1 MRERIRLFF
10 ILSITFFL
18 ALSAISVEAK
28 QSKSNKPSKAELA
41 GISRADTKTN
51 KDGLLRVASSNALIV
66 NQNTGEV
73 LFAKDTN
80 TLTSI
85 ASVTKL
91 MTAMVT
97 LDANLPMDEEIAI
110 TNEDVDTLK
119 NSSSKLPVGTVLPRS
134 ELLKIA
140 LIASDN
146 RAASALG
153 RNYPTGKA
161 GFVNAMNIKAL
172 QLDMTRSEFADPT
185 GLNNHNMSTA
195 EDLVKM
201 VKAAYQYPEIREITT
216 TASYEAY
223 VKGHRAPVNFN
234 NTNGL
239 IRKSDWIIG
248 LSKTGFIQEAGRCL
262 VMQAIISGQPM
273 IIVLLKSY
281 GSATRTADA
290 NRIRKW
296 IEKTSSISH
305 LNQSKQDS

>member
-97 LDANLPMDEEIAI
+97 LDANLPMDEVIAI
-110 TNEDVDTLK
+110 TDEDVDTLK

-248 LSKTGFIQEAGRCL
+248 LSKTGFIQEAGKCL
-262 VMQAIISGQPM
+262 VMQAMISGQPM

-296 IEKTSSISH
+296 IEKTSSVSY

>member
-1 MRERIRLFF
+1 VRERIRLFF

-18 ALSAISVEAK
+18 ALSAITVEAK

-41 GISRADTKTN
+41 RISRADTKTN

-73 LFAKDTN
+73 LFAKDTDA
-80 TLTSI
+80 LTSI

-97 LDANLPMDEEIAI
+97 LDANLSMDEEIAI

-248 LSKTGFIQEAGRCL
+248 LSKTGFIQEAGKCL
-262 VMQAIISGQPM
+262 VMQAMISGQPM

-305 LNQSKQDS
+305 LNQSKQDG

>member
-296 IEKTSSISH
+296 IEKTSSISY
-305 LNQSKQDS
+305 LNQSKKDS

>member
-18 ALSAISVEAK
+18 VLSAISVEAK

-223 VKGHRAPVNFN
+223 VKGRHAPVNFN

-248 LSKTGFIQEAGRCL
+248 LSKTGFIQEAGKCL
-262 VMQAIISGQPM
+262 VMQAMISGQPM

-281 GSATRTADA
+281 GSATRSADA

-296 IEKTSSISH
+296 IEKTSSISY
-305 LNQSKQDS
+305 LNQSKKDS

>member
-18 ALSAISVEAK
+18 ALPAITVQA
-28 QSKSNKPSKAELA
+28 KPSKAEIA
-41 GISRADTKTN
+41 RISRADTKTN

-73 LFAKDTN
+73 LFAKDTDA
-80 TLTSI
+80 LTSI

-97 LDANLPMDEEIAI
+97 LDANLSMDEEIAI
-110 TNEDVDTLK
+110 TNEDVDTVK
-119 NSSSKLPVGTVLPRS
+119 NSSSKLLPRS

>member
-10 ILSITFFL
+10 ILSLTFFFFL
-18 ALSAISVEAK
+18 ASISAEAN
-28 QSKSNKPSKAELA
+28 QPRSKKPTKAELA
-41 GISRADTKTN
+41 RISAADNKTN

-73 LFAKDTN
+73 LYAKDTDAQ
-80 TLTSI
+80 TSI
-85 ASVTKL
+85 ASLTKL

-97 LDANLPMDEEIAI
+97 LDAKLPMDEEISI
-110 TNEDVDTLK
+110 TDEDVDTLK

-161 GFVNAMNIKAL
+161 GFINAMNIKAL
-172 QLDMTRSEFADPT
+172 QLDMTRSEFADAT

-223 VKGHRAPVNFN
+223 VRSP
-234 NTNGL
+234 
-239 IRKSDWIIG
+239 
-248 LSKTGFIQEAGRCL
+248 
-262 VMQAIISGQPM
+262 
-273 IIVLLKSY
+273 
-281 GSATRTADA
+281 RTC
-290 NRIRKW
+290 
-296 IEKTSSISH
+296 EF
-305 LNQSKQDS
+305 

>member
-18 ALSAISVEAK
+18 ALSVISVEAK

-223 VKGHRAPVNFN
+223 VKGHHAPVNFN

-248 LSKTGFIQEAGRCL
+248 LSKTGFIQEAGKCL
-262 VMQAIISGQPM
+262 VMQAMISGQPM
-273 IIVLLKSY
+273 IIILLKSY
-281 GSATRTADA
+281 GSATRSADA

-296 IEKTSSISH
+296 SEKTSSISY
-305 LNQSKQDS
+305 LNQSKLDS

>member
-1 MRERIRLFF
+1 
-10 ILSITFFL
+10 
-18 ALSAISVEAK
+18 
-28 QSKSNKPSKAELA
+28 
-41 GISRADTKTN
+41 
-51 KDGLLRVASSNALIV
+51 
-66 NQNTGEV
+66 
-73 LFAKDTN
+73 
-80 TLTSI
+80 
-85 ASVTKL
+85 

-97 LDANLPMDEEIAI
+97 LDANLSMDEEIAI
-110 TNEDVDTLK
+110 TNEDVDTVK

-305 LNQSKQDS
+305 LNLSKQDS

>member
-1 MRERIRLFF
+1 VRERIRLFF

-18 ALSAISVEAK
+18 TLTAISAEAN
-28 QSKSNKPSKAELA
+28 QTRSKKPTKSELA
-41 GISRADTKTN
+41 RISVADNKTN

-73 LFAKDTN
+73 IYAKDTDAQ
-80 TLTSI
+80 TSI

-97 LDANLPMDEEIAI
+97 LDAKLPMDEEIMI
-110 TNEDVDTLK
+110 TDEDVDTLK
-119 NSSSKLPVGTVLPRS
+119 NSSSKLPVGTILPRS
-134 ELLKIA
+134 EMLKIA

-146 RAASALG
+146 RAAAALG
-153 RNYPTGKA
+153 RNYPTGKT

-172 QLDMTRSEFADPT
+172 QLDMIRSEFADPT

-239 IRKSDWIIG
+239 VRKSDWIIG
-248 LSKTGFIQEAGRCL
+248 LSKTGFIQEAGKCL
-262 VMQAIISGQPM
+262 VMQAMISGQPM

-296 IEKTSSISH
+296 IEKTSSIAYS
-305 LNQSKQDS
+305 NQLKQNS

>member
-1 MRERIRLFF
+1 VRERIRLFF

-201 VKAAYQYPEIREITT
+201 V

-223 VKGHRAPVNFN
+223 VKGHHAPVNFN

-248 LSKTGFIQEAGRCL
+248 LSKTGFIQEAGKCL
-262 VMQAIISGQPM
+262 VMQAMISGQPM

-281 GSATRTADA
+281 GSATRSADA

-296 IEKTSSISH
+296 IEKTSSISY

>member
-1 MRERIRLFF
+1 MKERIRLFF
-10 ILSITFFL
+10 ILSLSFFL
-18 ALSAISVEAK
+18 ASVSVEANQPK
-28 QSKSNKPSKAELA
+28 SKKPTKAELA
-41 GISRADTKTN
+41 HISAADNKTN
-51 KDGLLRVASSNALIV
+51 KDHLLKVASSNALIV

-73 LFAKDTN
+73 LYAKDSDAQ
-80 TLTSI
+80 TSI

-97 LDANLPMDEEIAI
+97 LDAKLPMDEEISI
-110 TNEDVDTLK
+110 TEEDVDTLK
-119 NSSSKLPVGTVLPRS
+119 NSSSKLPIGTILPRS

-153 RNYPTGKA
+153 RNYPTGKT
-161 GFVNAMNIKAL
+161 GFINAMNIKAL

-239 IRKSDWIIG
+239 VRKKDWVIG
-248 LSKTGFIQEAGRCL
+248 LSKTGFIQEAGKCL
-262 VMQAIISGQPM
+262 VMQAMIRGQPM
-273 IIVLLKSY
+273 IIILLKSY
-281 GSATRTADA
+281 GGASRIADA

-296 IEKTSSISH
+296 IEKTSSISFSD
-305 LNQSKQDS
+305 QSKINS

>member
-1 MRERIRLFF
+1 
-10 ILSITFFL
+10 
-18 ALSAISVEAK
+18 
-28 QSKSNKPSKAELA
+28 
-41 GISRADTKTN
+41 
-51 KDGLLRVASSNALIV
+51 
-66 NQNTGEV
+66 
-73 LFAKDTN
+73 
-80 TLTSI
+80 
-85 ASVTKL
+85 
-91 MTAMVT
+91 
-97 LDANLPMDEEIAI
+97 MDEEIAI

-223 VKGHRAPVNFN
+223 GKGHHAPVNFN

-248 LSKTGFIQEAGRCL
+248 LSKTGFIQEAGKCL
-262 VMQAIISGQPM
+262 VMQAMISGQPM

-281 GSATRTADA
+281 GSATRSADA

-296 IEKTSSISH
+296 IEKTSSISY
-305 LNQSKQDS
+305 LNQSKLDS

>member
-1 MRERIRLFF
+1 VRERIRLFF

-223 VKGHRAPVNFN
+223 VKGHHEPVNFN

-248 LSKTGFIQEAGRCL
+248 LSKTGFIQEAGKCL
-262 VMQAIISGQPM
+262 VMQAMISGQPM

-281 GSATRTADA
+281 GSATRSADA

-296 IEKTSSISH
+296 IEKTSSISY

>member
-18 ALSAISVEAK
+18 ALPAITVEAK
-28 QSKSNKPSKAELA
+28 QSKSNKPSKAEIA
-41 GISRADTKTN
+41 RISRADTKTN

-73 LFAKDTN
+73 LFAKDTDA
-80 TLTSI
+80 LTSI

-97 LDANLPMDEEIAI
+97 LDANLSMDEEIVI

-262 VMQAIISGQPM
+262 VMQAMISGQPM

>member
-1 MRERIRLFF
+1 VRERIRLFF

-18 ALSAISVEAK
+18 ALSAITVEAK

-41 GISRADTKTN
+41 RISRADTKTN

-73 LFAKDTN
+73 LFAKDTDA
-80 TLTSI
+80 LTSI

-97 LDANLPMDEEIAI
+97 LDANLSMDEEIAI

>member
-18 ALSAISVEAK
+18 ALPAITVEAK
-28 QSKSNKPSKAELA
+28 QSKSNKPSKAEIA
-41 GISRADTKTN
+41 RISRADTKTN

-73 LFAKDTN
+73 LFAKDTDA
-80 TLTSI
+80 LTSI

-97 LDANLPMDEEIAI
+97 LDANLSMDEEIAI

-262 VMQAIISGQPM
+262 VMQAMISGQPM

>member
-18 ALSAISVEAK
+18 ALSAITVEAK

-41 GISRADTKTN
+41 RISRADTKTN

-73 LFAKDTN
+73 LFAKDTDA
-80 TLTSI
+80 LTSI

-97 LDANLPMDEEIAI
+97 LDANLSMDEEIAI

-248 LSKTGFIQEAGRCL
+248 LSKTGFIQEAGKCL
-262 VMQAIISGQPM
+262 VMQAMISGQPM

-305 LNQSKQDS
+305 LNQSKQDG

>member
-18 ALSAISVEAK
+18 VLSAISVEAK

-262 VMQAIISGQPM
+262 VMQAMISGQPM

>member
-1 MRERIRLFF
+1 MKERIRLFF
-10 ILSITFFL
+10 ILSVTFFL
-18 ALSAISVEAK
+18 ILTSVSVEANQFK
-28 QSKSNKPSKAELA
+28 SKKLSRAELA
-41 GISRADTKTN
+41 RISAQDKKTN
-51 KDGLLRVASSNALIV
+51 KDGFLRVSSSNALIV

-73 LFAKDTN
+73 LYAKDKN
-80 TLTSI
+80 VQTSI

-97 LDANLPMDEEIAI
+97 LDAKLLMDEAITI
-110 TNEDVDTLK
+110 TNEDIDSLK
-119 NSSSKLPVGTVLPRS
+119 NSTSKLPLGTVLPRS

-146 RAASALG
+146 RAAAALG
-153 RNYPTGKA
+153 RSYPTGKL

-172 QLDMTRSEFADPT
+172 QLDMIRSEFADPT
-185 GLNNHNMSTA
+185 GLNNHNVSTA

-216 TASYEAY
+216 TVSYETY
-223 VKGHRAPVNFN
+223 IKGHRAPVNFH

-239 IRKSDWIIG
+239 VRKSDWVIG
-248 LSKTGFIQEAGRCL
+248 LSKTGFIQEAGKCL
-262 VMQAIISGQPM
+262 VMQAMISGQPM

-281 GSATRTADA
+281 GSATRIADA

-296 IEKTSSISH
+296 IEKTSSINY
-305 LNQSKQDS
+305 LDKSKQTG

>member
-1 MRERIRLFF
+1 VREFIRLFF
-10 ILSITFFL
+10 ILSLTFLLFSTS
-18 ALSAISVEAK
+18 LSAEVIPSG
-28 QSKSNKPSKAELA
+28 SKKPTKGEPARITA
-41 GISRADTKTN
+41 TDKKTN
-51 KDGLLRVASSNALIV
+51 KDGFLRVASSNALIV

-73 LFAKDTN
+73 LYAKDADAQ
-80 TLTSI
+80 TSI

-97 LDANLPMDEEIAI
+97 LDAKLPMDEEIAI
-110 TNEDVDTLK
+110 TEEDIDTLK
-119 NSSSKLPVGTVLPRS
+119 NSSSKLPVGTILPRS

-146 RAASALG
+146 RAASALS
-153 RNYPTGKA
+153 RNYPTGKT
-161 GFVNAMNIKAL
+161 GFINAMNIKAL

-185 GLNNHNMSTA
+185 GLNNQNMSTA

-223 VKGHRAPVNFN
+223 VRGHRAPLNFN
-234 NTNGL
+234 NTNEL
-239 IRKSDWIIG
+239 IRKSDWVIG
-248 LSKTGFIQEAGRCL
+248 LSKTGFIQEAGKCL
-262 VMQAIISGQPM
+262 VMQAMISGQPM

-281 GSATRTADA
+281 GSATRNADA

-296 IEKTSSISH
+296 IEKTFTISFSDRTKK
-305 LNQSKQDS
+305 NS

>member
-1 MRERIRLFF
+1 
-10 ILSITFFL
+10 
-18 ALSAISVEAK
+18 
-28 QSKSNKPSKAELA
+28 
-41 GISRADTKTN
+41 
-51 KDGLLRVASSNALIV
+51 
-66 NQNTGEV
+66 
-73 LFAKDTN
+73 
-80 TLTSI
+80 
-85 ASVTKL
+85 
-91 MTAMVT
+91 
-97 LDANLPMDEEIAI
+97 
-110 TNEDVDTLK
+110 
-119 NSSSKLPVGTVLPRS
+119 VGTVLPRS

-223 VKGHRAPVNFN
+223 VKGHHAPVNFN

-239 IRKSDWIIG
+239 IRKSDW
-248 LSKTGFIQEAGRCL
+248 
-262 VMQAIISGQPM
+262 ISGQPM

-281 GSATRTADA
+281 GSATRSADA

-296 IEKTSSISH
+296 IEKTSSISY

>member
-1 MRERIRLFF
+1 
-10 ILSITFFL
+10 
-18 ALSAISVEAK
+18 
-28 QSKSNKPSKAELA
+28 
-41 GISRADTKTN
+41 
-51 KDGLLRVASSNALIV
+51 
-66 NQNTGEV
+66 
-73 LFAKDTN
+73 
-80 TLTSI
+80 
-85 ASVTKL
+85 

-97 LDANLPMDEEIAI
+97 LDAKLPMDEEIMI

-119 NSSSKLPVGTVLPRS
+119 NSSSKLSVGTVLPRS
-134 ELLKIA
+134 EMLKIA

-172 QLDMTRSEFADPT
+172 QLDMIRSEFADPT

-216 TASYEAY
+216 TASYEAF

-239 IRKSDWIIG
+239 VRKSDWIIG
-248 LSKTGFIQEAGRCL
+248 LSKTGFIQEAGKCL
-262 VMQAIISGQPM
+262 VMQAMISGQPM

-281 GSATRTADA
+281 GSATRIADA

-296 IEKTSSISH
+296 IEKTSSISYSNQLK
-305 LNQSKQDS
+305 LNS

>member
-18 ALSAISVEAK
+18 ALSAITVEAK

-41 GISRADTKTN
+41 RISRADTKTN

-73 LFAKDTN
+73 LFAKDTDA
-80 TLTSI
+80 LTSI

-97 LDANLPMDEEIAI
+97 LDANLSMDEEIAI

-262 VMQAIISGQPM
+262 VMQAMISGQPM

>member
-1 MRERIRLFF
+1 MRECIRLFF

-18 ALSAISVEAK
+18 ALPPITVEAK
-28 QSKSNKPSKAELA
+28 QSKSNKPSKAEIA
-41 GISRADTKTN
+41 RISRADTKTN

-73 LFAKDTN
+73 LFAKDTDA
-80 TLTSI
+80 LTSI

-97 LDANLPMDEEIAI
+97 LDANLSMDEEIAI

-262 VMQAIISGQPM
+262 VMQAMISGQPM

>member
-18 ALSAISVEAK
+18 ALPAITVEAK
-28 QSKSNKPSKAELA
+28 QSKSNKPSKAEIA
-41 GISRADTKTN
+41 RISRAYTNTN

-73 LFAKDTN
+73 LFAKDTDA
-80 TLTSI
+80 LTSI

-97 LDANLPMDEEIAI
+97 LDANLSMDEEIVI

-262 VMQAIISGQPM
+262 VMQAMISGQPM

>member
-18 ALSAISVEAK
+18 ALPAITVQA
-28 QSKSNKPSKAELA
+28 KPSKAEIA
-41 GISRADTKTN
+41 RISRADTKTN

-73 LFAKDTN
+73 LFAKDTDA
-80 TLTSI
+80 LTSI

-97 LDANLPMDEEIAI
+97 
-110 TNEDVDTLK
+110 NEDVDTVK

-305 LNQSKQDS
+305 LNLSKQDS

>member
-146 RAASALG
+146 RAASAIG
-153 RNYPTGKA
+153 RNYTTGKA
-161 GFVNAMNIKAL
+161 GF
-172 QLDMTRSEFADPT
+172 T
-185 GLNNHNMSTA
+185 G
-195 EDLVKM
+195 
-201 VKAAYQYPEIREITT
+201 
-216 TASYEAY
+216 
-223 VKGHRAPVNFN
+223 
-234 NTNGL
+234 
-239 IRKSDWIIG
+239 
-248 LSKTGFIQEAGRCL
+248 
-262 VMQAIISGQPM
+262 
-273 IIVLLKSY
+273 
-281 GSATRTADA
+281 
-290 NRIRKW
+290 
-296 IEKTSSISH
+296 
-305 LNQSKQDS
+305 

>member
-1 MRERIRLFF
+1 MRDRIRLFF

-97 LDANLPMDEEIAI
+97 LDANLSMDEEIAI
-110 TNEDVDTLK
+110 TNEDVDTVK

-262 VMQAIISGQPM
+262 VMQAMISGQPM

>member
-223 VKGHRAPVNFN
+223 VKGHHEPVNFN

-248 LSKTGFIQEAGRCL
+248 LSKTGFIQEAGKCL
-262 VMQAIISGQPM
+262 VMQAMISGQPM

-281 GSATRTADA
+281 GSATRSADA

-296 IEKTSSISH
+296 IEKTSSISY

>member
-262 VMQAIISGQPM
+262 VMQAMISGQPM

>member
-1 MRERIRLFF
+1 
-10 ILSITFFL
+10 
-18 ALSAISVEAK
+18 
-28 QSKSNKPSKAELA
+28 
-41 GISRADTKTN
+41 
-51 KDGLLRVASSNALIV
+51 
-66 NQNTGEV
+66 
-73 LFAKDTN
+73 
-80 TLTSI
+80 
-85 ASVTKL
+85 

-97 LDANLPMDEEIAI
+97 LDANLSMDEEIAI
-110 TNEDVDTLK
+110 TNEDVDTVK

>member
-18 ALSAISVEAK
+18 ALSAITVEAK

-41 GISRADTKTN
+41 RISRADTKTN

-73 LFAKDTN
+73 LFAKDTDA
-80 TLTSI
+80 LTSI

-97 LDANLPMDEEIAI
+97 LDANLSMDEEIAI